1 MPDQPAISLWSETNH
16 VLTLSFGINADGVV
30 PPQTPGQG
38 GTHGCLEFPLNA
50 ISLRPGIDDVL
61 YLDDVSWDPDDLDF
75 STCGPAYNGN
85 WPDYTGHIRDDEL
98 RCDPDDDGSTDYVI
112 PVGAPKA
119 NRIYDLEPMSRC
131 GYAPEAENF
140 PSVNFDRES
149 ILSPATIPGEF
160 TTPPTIQLAMSA
172 NAVLSAAISQ
182 MDFLGY
188 QLDGLDASE
197 LTMTF
202 DFPDP
207 ATATVAWDLL
217 LDGTILDPQ
226 GNKIESEFWIALN
239 QAPVSDLFWAFG
251 RASQSPVCE

>member
-1 MPDQPAISLWSETNH
+1 M
-16 VLTLSFGINADGVV
+16 
-30 PPQTPGQG
+30 
-38 GTHGCLEFPLNA
+38 
-50 ISLRPGIDDVL
+50 RP
-61 YLDDVSWDPDDLDF
+61 
-75 STCGPAYNGN
+75 
-85 WPDYTGHIRDDEL
+85 
-98 RCDPDDDGSTDYVI
+98 I
-112 PVGAPKA
+112 P
-119 NRIYDLEPMSRC
+119 
-131 GYAPEAENF
+131 
-140 PSVNFDRES
+140 
-149 ILSPATIPGEF
+149 
-160 TTPPTIQLAMSA
+160 
-172 NAVLSAAISQ
+172 SAAISQ

-239 QAPVSDLFWAFG
+239 QAPVSDLFWTFG